1 MKPHLLD
8 FIHRWR
14 HTLGYGVH
22 SPLAYRIIKE
32 CVHPDTR
39 YAYYAD
45 FIIQSHSENGDMH
58 RQLRLTVRL
67 INTLHLKKLWIPDC
81 PRAIFKILKKAYP
94 KLDISTAATIP
105 KNADFIVLFS
115 NPGTKTQSQLPTDM
129 EEFTIINF
137 SKPDQL
143 ETIIK
148 SQTLT
153 LTASSF
159 TLYIR
164 RPSMQPVSY
173 PLL

>member
-8 FIHRWR
+8 FINKWR

-58 RQLRLTVRL
+58 RQLRLIVRL
-67 INTLHLKKLWIPDC
+67 INTLHLKKIWMPDC
-81 PRAIFKILKKAYP
+81 PKVIFKILKKAYP
-94 KLDISTAATIP
+94 ALEVSMAPTMP
-105 KNADFIVLFS
+105 KNTDFIVLFS
-115 NPGTKTQSQLPTDM
+115 NPVKIISQLPIDN
-129 EEFTIINF
+129 EEFSIINF
-137 SKPDQL
+137 SRPDQL
-143 ETIIK
+143 ESIMQN
-148 SQTLT
+148 QTLT
-153 LTASSF
+153 LTAASF

-164 RPSMQPVSY
+164 RPSMQAVCY
-173 PLL
+173 ALL

>member
-1 MKPHLLD
+1 MKSRLLD

-58 RQLRLTVRL
+58 RQLRLIVRL
-67 INTLHLKKLWIPDC
+67 INTLHLKKIWMPDS
-81 PRAIFKILKKAYP
+81 PKVIFKILKKAYP
-94 KLDISTAATIP
+94 TLDISTAAAIP
-105 KNADFIVLFS
+105 KNTDFIVLFS
-115 NPGTKTQSQLPTDM
+115 NPAKIISQLPIDK

-143 ETIIK
+143 ESIIK
-148 SQTLT
+148 NQTLT

-164 RPSMQPVSY
+164 RPSMQAVSY
-173 PLL
+173 SLL